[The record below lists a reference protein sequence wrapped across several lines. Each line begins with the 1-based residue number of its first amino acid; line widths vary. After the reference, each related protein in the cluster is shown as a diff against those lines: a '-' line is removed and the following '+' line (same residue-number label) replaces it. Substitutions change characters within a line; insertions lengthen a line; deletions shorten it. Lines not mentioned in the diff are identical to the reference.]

1 MPPFRYFQ
9 VHGSR
14 YLVLTSRYRGTSI
27 SSVHAAKCAW
37 QMRQILASL
46 RPNSNLRWPCDLC
59 GTQGTCQSLKIGS
72 APLNHA
78 LNWVLKI
85 GIFKT
90 FTLRPYLVP

>member
-1 MPPFRYFQ
+1 MLPFRYFQ

-14 YLVLTSRYRGTSI
+14 YLVLTSRYRGTNI
-27 SSVHAAKCAW
+27 SSVHAAKCAP

-59 GTQGTCQSLKIGS
+59 ATRSTCRSLKIGS
-72 APLNHA
+72 AP

-85 GIFKT
+85 GIFKN
-90 FTLRPYLVP
+90 FTVLSSVK